1 MFRRIFWFAVGI
13 GFGVGLSWYA
23 TRALRR
29 TAEKYAPDRV
39 AGELSKSLGRFG
51 ADLKAAV
58 GEGRTAMSQREEEL
72 RRQGPGGWVAGAPVS
87 DPAG

>member
-1 MFRRIFWFAVGI
+1 MLRRIFWFAVGI
-13 GFGVGLSWYA
+13 GFGAGLSWYA

-58 GEGRTAMSQREEEL
+58 GEGRTAMQSREQEL
-72 RRQGPGGWVAGAPVS
+72 RRS
-87 DPAG
+87 

>member
-1 MFRRIFWFAVGI
+1 MLRRIFWFAVGI
-13 GFGVGLSWYA
+13 GFGAGLSWWA

-39 AGELSKSLGRFG
+39 AGELSKSLGRLG

-58 GEGRTAMSQREEEL
+58 SEGRAAMQEREQELKTAKPSWS
-72 RRQGPGGWVAGAPVS
+72 GS
-87 DPAG
+87 

>member
-1 MFRRIFWFAVGI
+1 MLRRIFWFAVGI
-13 GFGVGLSWYA
+13 GFGAGLSWWA

-58 GEGRTAMSQREEEL
+58 GEGRSAMRAREEEL
-72 RRQGPGGWVAGAPVS
+72 RVANPLKGGLTGS
-87 DPAG
+87 

>member
-13 GFGVGLSWYA
+13 GFGASLSWWA

-29 TAEKYAPDRV
+29 TAAKYAPDRV
-39 AGELSKSLGRFG
+39 ASELSKSLGRMG

-58 GEGRTAMSQREEEL
+58 AEGRAAMKQREDEL
-72 RRQGPGGWVAGAPVS
+72 RAEPPHAALRLVKPGN
-87 DPAG
+87 

>member
-1 MFRRIFWFAVGI
+1 MLRRIFWFAVGI
-13 GFGVGLSWYA
+13 GFGAGLSWWA

-51 ADLKAAV
+51 AELKAAIT
-58 GEGRTAMSQREEEL
+58 EGRAAMQEREAEL
-72 RRQGPGGWVAGAPVS
+72 KATKPRLVSEGGS
-87 DPAG
+87 

>member
-1 MFRRIFWFAVGI
+1 MLRRIFWFAVGI
-13 GFGVGLSWYA
+13 GFGAGLSWWA

-39 AGELSKSLGRFG
+39 AGELSKSLGRLG

-58 GEGRTAMSQREEEL
+58 AEGRTAMQQREQEL
-72 RRQGPGGWVAGAPVS
+72 RAAPK
-87 DPAG
+87 PAPF

>member
-1 MFRRIFWFAVGI
+1 MLRRIFWFAVGI
-13 GFGVGLSWYA
+13 GFGAGLSWWA

-39 AGELSKSLGRFG
+39 AGELSKSLGRLG

-58 GEGRTAMSQREEEL
+58 SEGRNAMQQREEEL
-72 RRQGPGGWVAGAPVS
+72 KSAKPSW
-87 DPAG
+87 PAGGGS